1 MNGKRLPTAVHY
13 MPGATIFGCLGV
25 WHVSISLFVFLIILM
40 MSLFRLY

>member
-25 WHVSISLFVFLIILM
+25 WHVSISLFVFLII
-40 MSLFRLY
+40 